1 MKKLITFAAVVLFMI
16 SCGKTGVIP
25 EMKEFVDA
33 FTVKAK
39 MDEVVKKYATKS
51 DLIPESIQNCDL
63 GKPNITKTEKK
74 DNRILYTAEAVV
86 NKCEKSPNAVG
97 TIRIFE
103 IGWENGKIVFFE
115 WHGPKGGKVEY

>member
-1 MKKLITFAAVVLFMI
+1 MKKLITFAAVVLFAF

-51 DLIPESIQNCDL
+51 DLIPESIQNCEL

-86 NKCEKSPNAVG
+86 NKCDKSPNAVG